1 MARAAAEGF
10 PRAARL
16 TRSRDFERV
25 LRRPDLRLKAGPL
38 RLSAVFTRM
47 HCARLG
53 LVVGRKAINRA
64 PARNRV
70 KRIIREHFRRQR
82 RALNGID
89 TVIRV
94 LGPVARADLHRQLDR
109 LFADLATKAAEHSA
123 NNIDP

>member
-1 MARAAAEGF
+1 MAGVAAEGF
-10 PRAARL
+10 PRSARL

-25 LRRPDLRLKAGPL
+25 LRRPDLRLRSGPL
-38 RLSAVFTRM
+38 RLQAVFTRM
-47 HCARLG
+47 HSARLG

-70 KRIIREHFRRQR
+70 KRIIREHFRRR
-82 RALNGID
+82 RGTLTGVD

-94 LGPVARADLHRQLDR
+94 VGPVTRADLHRQLDR

-123 NNIDP
+123 EIIDP